1 MKIVF
6 PALCATAILFCPALA
21 ARADT
26 GPSSDTAAIRRLATV
41 SNARCP
47 QRVSHVSVSGSYGL
61 ATVEQHGACD
71 MAAVWVFTRKGG
83 TWRSTGAIGGVP
95 DACTIH
101 SKGVPLAVAPSLI
114 RAFTGSSDASLISTK
129 SCGG

>member
-1 MKIVF
+1 MKKSLS
-6 PALCATAILFCPALA
+6 ALCAAGILLCSAVA

-26 GPSSDTAAIRRLATV
+26 GPSSDTAAIRKLATV
-41 SNARCP
+41 SKGHCP

-61 ATVEQHGACD
+61 ATVEEHGACD
-71 MAAVWVFTRKGG
+71 MAAVWVFARKGRA
-83 TWRSTGAIGGVP
+83 WRSTGAIGGVP

-101 SKGVPLAVAPSLI
+101 SKGVPLAIAPGLI
-114 RAFTGSSDASLISTK
+114 RAFTGSSDPSLTSTK

>member
-1 MKIVF
+1 MKKTLSAFCAAAIVLWA
-6 PALCATAILFCPALA
+6 PLS

-26 GPSSDTAAIRRLATV
+26 GPRSDTAAIRKLATV
-41 SNARCP
+41 SNGRCP
-47 QRVSHVSVSGSYGL
+47 QRVSHVSVSGNYGL

-71 MAAVWVFTRKGG
+71 AAVVWVFARKGG
-83 TWRSTGAIGGVP
+83 AWRSTGGIGGVP

-101 SKGVPLAVAPSLI
+101 SKGVPLAIAPGLI
-114 RAFTGSSDASLISTK
+114 RAFTGSSDASLTSTK

>member
-1 MKIVF
+1 MRKSLS
-6 PALCATAILFCPALA
+6 ALGAVAILFFPGFSAH
-21 ARADT
+21 ADT
-26 GPSSDTAAIRRLATV
+26 GPAADIVAIRKLATI
-41 SNARCP
+41 SNGRCP

-71 MAAVWVFTRKGG
+71 AATVWVFARKGG
-83 TWRSTGAIGGVP
+83 AWRSTGGIGGVP

-101 SKGVPLAVAPSLI
+101 SKGVPLAIAPGLI
-114 RAFTGSSDASLISTK
+114 RAFTGSSNASLTSTK

>member
-1 MKIVF
+1 MEKSLSAFCAGSIL
-6 PALCATAILFCPALA
+6 LCPPLA

-26 GPSSDTAAIRRLATV
+26 GPRSDIAAIRSLATV
-41 SNARCP
+41 SGGRCP
-47 QRVSHVSVSGSYGL
+47 QRVSHVSVSGSYAL

-71 MAAVWVFTRKGG
+71 SATVWVFARKGR
-83 TWRSTGAIGGVP
+83 TWHSTGGIGGVP

-101 SKGVPLAVAPSLI
+101 SKGVPLAIAPGLI
-114 RAFTGSSDASLISTK
+114 RAFTGSSDASLTSIK